1 MEMFTKHSISYIMKA
16 TNANSISLV
25 LWENDLTESL
35 ITELRSEYQMVTIL
49 PAAIVCVIGSNIAV
63 PNILARASNTLA
75 KNNIN
80 VNCISQSLR
89 QVNMQF
95 VIDREM
101 YTKAIINLNE
111 DLCYA

>member
-1 MEMFTKHSISYIMKA
+1 MELFTRHSISYIMKA

-25 LWENDLTESL
+25 IWECDLTDTIIS
-35 ITELRSEYQMVTIL
+35 ELKSQYQTITIL

-63 PNILARASNTLA
+63 PNILARASNALA
-75 KNNIN
+75 KNKIN

-101 YTKAIINLNE
+101 FTKAIIHLNE
-111 DLCYA
+111 DLCYS